1 MDAAGLPDGAAV
13 LREWNSAADAWRKWR
28 REFAVQSRAATD
40 LLLEAAL
47 VEPGMRILDLAS
59 GSGEPAVS
67 LALAAGAEGRVV
79 ATDIVPA
86 MLLGAREHAAE
97 RGRGNVAFAA
107 ANGEAL
113 PFPAGTF
120 DRLTCRF
127 GAMFFPGI
135 EQAMQEARRVLRPNG
150 RAVFLAWGEAR
161 HNTFY
166 TATTGVLLKY
176 ARPAQQTSDLAHRFA
191 QPGSL
196 SAALGHGA
204 FRQITE
210 AFHLISWPW
219 PGSPDGFW
227 DYSVEVRRSFRRIF
241 ESLTPAEREQ
251 AKQESLAEMQRFYD
265 GRLVNFGAQI
275 VIATSVRD

>member
-1 MDAAGLPDGAAV
+1 MAGLPDGAAV
-13 LREWNSAADAWRKWR
+13 LREWTSAAGAWRKWR
-28 REFAVQSRAATD
+28 REFALQSRAATE
-40 LLLEAAL
+40 LLLEATR

-67 LALAAGAEGRVV
+67 LAMAAGPEGRVI

-97 RGRGNVAFAA
+97 RGGGNVAVAA
-107 ANGEAL
+107 ANSEAL

-127 GAMFFPGI
+127 GAMFFPAI
-135 EQAMQEARRVLRPNG
+135 EQAIEEARRVLRPEG

-161 HNTFY
+161 HNTFF
-166 TATTGVLLKY
+166 TATTGVLLKH
-176 ARPAQQTSDLAHRFA
+176 APPAQQTSDLAHRFA
-191 QPGSL
+191 HPGSL
-196 SAALGHGA
+196 SAALHGLE
-204 FRQITE
+204 QVTE
-210 AFHLISWPW
+210 AFHSIVWPW
-219 PGSPDGFW
+219 PGTPEGFW

-241 ESLTPAEREQ
+241 ESLSPAERQQ

-265 GRLVNFGAQI
+265 GRQVNFGAQI
-275 VIATSVRD
+275 VIASGVRA